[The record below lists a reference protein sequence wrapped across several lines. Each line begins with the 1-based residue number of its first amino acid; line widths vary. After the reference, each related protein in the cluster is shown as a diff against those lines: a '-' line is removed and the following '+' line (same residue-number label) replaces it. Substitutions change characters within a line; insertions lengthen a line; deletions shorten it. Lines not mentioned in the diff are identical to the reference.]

1 MLTLGLG
8 LGISSAEFTA
18 YNGLLLRG
26 LPVADGQG
34 RLPLLPDQRMVDF
47 RALWKE
53 SPCGIILRLHRKR
66 GSRMYRGT
74 AARYLRY
81 SSPNTR
87 SSACSSARIAN
98 THPTQ

>member
-1 MLTLGLG
+1 MSCKAGG
-8 LGISSAEFTA
+8 
-18 YNGLLLRG
+18 RG
-26 LPVADGQG
+26 TIAFETVAGT
-34 RLPLLPDQRMVDF
+34 LPLLPDHRMFDF

-98 THPTQ
+98 THPAQ